1 MNRHILFQGRS
12 LARRLRLVFVAAL
25 WMGAAFGAGPR
36 MDKAGNGADGSA
48 QAVAEFRRGMGSVM
62 QGDMK
67 TALPLFRALSPGA
80 LPERERKA
88 LLNLLKRFDGKA
100 PQVDAQA
107 DGLDAW
113 TAQLLGAY
121 RAYWSRVMLR
131 TVSTEAGE
139 QELSRSLR
147 RLLPEDDPAG
157 THPDMPALEAR
168 LDGKLQA
175 LGYHALFGMTLPY
188 REFML
193 WRAQTNQDYPIDLPG
208 GREDV
213 PVTMLDGFVS
223 LGWMGFASGDR
234 YHSGGWA
241 TPDRLYCLRSSYDL
255 DSEGFRVSYI
265 AHEGQHF
272 SDYRRFPGLAQ
283 PELEYR
289 AKLVE
294 VSLADTTLKQLLAGF
309 GSDGSD
315 LRDQPHPYAQRRV
328 MKDLAQALLPGASPQ
343 GKWWDPVSPASIRA
357 AAKSL
362 LEEDT
367 RRLQARSAAPPA
379 LIEGKPVRP

>member
-12 LARRLRLVFVAAL
+12 LARRLGPVFVAAL
-25 WMGAAFGAGPR
+25 WMGAAFGADPR
-36 MDKAGNGADGSA
+36 LDKAGNPADGSA
-48 QAVAEFRRGMGSVM
+48 QAVAEFRKGMDSVM
-62 QGDMK
+62 RGDMK
-67 TALPLFRALSPGA
+67 TALPLFRALSPAA

-88 LLNLLKRFDGKA
+88 LLSLLKRFDGKA
-100 PQVDAQA
+100 PLVDAQA
-107 DGLDAW
+107 EGLDAW

-131 TVSTEAGE
+131 TVSAEAGE
-139 QELSRSLR
+139 KELSGALR
-147 RLLPEDDPAG
+147 RLLPEDDPVGA
-157 THPDMPALEAR
+157 HPEMDALEVR
-168 LDGKLQA
+168 LDEKLQA

-193 WRAQTNQDYPIDLPG
+193 WRVHTNRSYPIDLPG
-208 GREDV
+208 GREEV
-213 PVTMLDGFVS
+213 PVAMLDGFVS

-241 TPDRLYCLRSSYDL
+241 TPDRLYCVRSSYDL
-255 DSEGFRVSYI
+255 DSEDFRISYI

-294 VSLADTTLKQLLAGF
+294 VSLADTTLKHLLADF
-309 GSDGSD
+309 GSNGSD
-315 LRDQPHPYAQRRV
+315 LRDQPHPHAQRRV

-343 GKWWDPVSPASIRA
+343 GKWWEPFSPASIRA

-367 RRLQARSAAPPA
+367 RRLQALSRAGDKSAS
-379 LIEGKPVRP
+379 VRPLP